1 MGFLS
6 VVINIITLFVVAA
19 LFYIARELY
28 RTRPDR
34 ALSASEAFNLM
45 WIEPSTVTHS
55 FFNDEPFGPIGN
67 FYGYSWGGGVDTTN
81 FAE

>member
-1 MGFLS
+1 MGFLTIL
-6 VVINIITLFVVAA
+6 INIITLVVVAA
-19 LFYIARELY
+19 LFYMARQLY

-55 FFNDEPFGPIGN
+55 YFNDEAFGPIGN
-67 FYGYSWGGGVDTTN
+67 FYGYTWDGGVETTN
-81 FAE
+81 YAE